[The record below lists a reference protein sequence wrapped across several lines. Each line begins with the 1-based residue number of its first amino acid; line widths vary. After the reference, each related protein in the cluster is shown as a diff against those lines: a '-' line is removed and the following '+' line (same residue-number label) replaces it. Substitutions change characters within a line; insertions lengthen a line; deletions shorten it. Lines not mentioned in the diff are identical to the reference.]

1 MTKEEKCVSFDKRF
15 FATREVVESLL
26 RNFVPE
32 EHAQEGL
39 DFPTLECCT
48 YSADDEP
55 QGNDIRIWRIGRKN
69 ASPLYLA
76 FVEVQQI
83 PESMQLLRLL
93 IQTIRV
99 LLTIASEEESQ
110 GNGVPAI
117 FPIVVCNGERPWKEP
132 LDATTMYG
140 PQKILFLLDWC
151 MDSPLLPKERRW
163 LIGMLLHLRDARDI
177 EIAYKAT
184 EEGMHFIENQP
195 PSLETL
201 IVEFT
206 KIKMQNMGIT
216 EDLSAVRTMEDMH
229 KFLEDLVA
237 CEKKLSSQG
246 EKIGRHRGIEKGVR
260 QGLSQG
266 KLQASRE
273 TLLDLL
279 EDRFGS
285 LPKSVSSHVEKE
297 KDAQKLHRLILSVY
311 RVGSLDAFVG
321 KLGPM
326 EKTSARTC

>member
-1 MTKEEKCVSFDKRF
+1 MEDLPIMPRKMEIQV
-15 FATREVVESLL
+15 
-26 RNFVPE
+26 
-32 EHAQEGL
+32 
-39 DFPTLECCT
+39 
-48 YSADDEP
+48 
-55 QGNDIRIWRIGRKN
+55 IRQTGGQYQAVK
-69 ASPLYLA
+69 
-76 FVEVQQI
+76 QQI
-83 PESMQLLRLL
+83 HRKDVKDIVIATDAGREGELVARWILKKAGNQKPCRRLW
-93 IQTIRV
+93 ISSVTDKAIREGF
-99 LLTIASEEESQ
+99 S
-110 GNGVPAI
+110 
-117 FPIVVCNGERPWKEP
+117 
-132 LDATTMYG
+132 
-140 PQKILFLLDWC
+140 
-151 MDSPLLPKERRW
+151 
-163 LIGMLLHLRDARDI
+163 HLRDARDI

-229 KFLEDLVA
+229 KFLEALVA

-326 EKTSARTC
+326 DNISKARTC

>member
-1 MTKEEKCVSFDKRF
+1 MTKEEKGVSFDTKF
-15 FATREVVESLL
+15 FATSEVVESLL

-32 EHAQEGL
+32 EHAQGL

-48 YSADDEP
+48 YSADNEL
-55 QGNDIRIWRIGRKN
+55 QGNDVRIWRIGRKN

-76 FVEVQQI
+76 FVEVQKI

-93 IQTIRV
+93 LLAMRM
-99 LLTIASEEESQ
+99 LLTIASEEESR

-117 FPIVVCNGERPWKEP
+117 FPIVVCNMERPSNAP
-132 LDATTMYG
+132 LDTTTMFG
-140 PQKILFLLDWC
+140 PKKLLFVLDTR
-151 MDSPLLPKERRW
+151 MDSPLLPSEHRW
-163 LIGMLLHLRDARDI
+163 LIGMLLHLMDVRDI
-177 EIAYKAT
+177 ENARKAT
-184 EEGMHFIENQP
+184 DKGMHFIESQP

-206 KIKMQNMGIT
+206 KIKVQNMGIT

-246 EKIGRHRGIEKGVR
+246 EKIGRHRGIEKGAR
-260 QGLSQG
+260 QGLPQG

-326 EKTSARTC
+326 DNISKARTC